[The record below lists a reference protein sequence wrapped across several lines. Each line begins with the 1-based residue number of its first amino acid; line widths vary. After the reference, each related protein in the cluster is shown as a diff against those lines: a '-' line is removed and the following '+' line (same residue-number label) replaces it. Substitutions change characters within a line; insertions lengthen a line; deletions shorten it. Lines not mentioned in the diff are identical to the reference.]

1 MKQGGKGQGWA
12 CSKNPP
18 FLPSRKHNNGWKSRA
33 SSGCCRDMSKT
44 NLCSCPLRLLSPGT
58 LSPTAK
64 ETLQASLY
72 GNQEESGDNRGLQQ
86 ESSPQPLCG
95 SPRRY
100 LGIKSRRAT
109 ATAPEATAPTARGMQ
124 EWGLPA
130 LHPHSE
136 RCNGSADMAWPW
148 GACQENREKK
158 KIFPG
163 RWEPSPAL
171 ASPQSSPRPTRSTS
185 APGTCPPLKAEE
197 VAEEP
202 CCPRRVAGCEP
213 R

>member
-124 EWGLPA
+124 VGT
-130 LHPHSE
+130 
-136 RCNGSADMAWPW
+136 
-148 GACQENREKK
+148 
-158 KIFPG
+158 
-163 RWEPSPAL
+163 PSI
-171 ASPQSSPRPTRSTS
+171 ASPQRAVQRQCRYGMALGCMPGKQGKKKSSLVGGSLPQLSPAPRAAQGPH
-185 APGTCPPLKAEE
+185 AALLPQGPALP
-197 VAEEP
+197 
-202 CCPRRVAGCEP
+202 
-213 R
+213 